1 MSDRI
6 TGRQA
11 RELLDGITGGQWF
24 CYHDMD
30 AEEGEP
36 VSTLQT
42 EYPDSDIAPVA
53 DGDGV
58 RNPAD
63 GRLLAH
69 APDLAETVAWL
80 YGRPSDE
87 TVPGDEHWDTEGFL
101 VEVRDG
107 RVAMF
112 DDEAT
117 TTYLSVDQ
125 TVDLARALLAA
136 AEEAR
141 GA

>member
-1 MSDRI
+1 MSIPRI

-11 RELLDGITGGQWF
+11 RNLLDGTTPGPWVWDQQLE
-24 CYHDMD
+24 CVVDPPYSLADLHVN
-30 AEEGEP
+30 AEGNGE
-36 VSTLQT
+36 L
-42 EYPDSDIAPVA
+42 IAA
-53 DGDGV
+53 
-58 RNPAD
+58 
-63 GRLLAH
+63 

-125 TVDLARALLAA
+125 AVDLARALLAA

-141 GA
+141 P

>member
-1 MSDRI
+1 MNAPRI

-11 RELLDGITGGQWF
+11 RKLLEL
-24 CYHDMD
+24 
-30 AEEGEP
+30 
-36 VSTLQT
+36 
-42 EYPDSDIAPVA
+42 PDNAASWKIEQ
-53 DGDGV
+53 
-58 RNPAD
+58 RN
-63 GRLLAH
+63 
-69 APDLAETVAWL
+69 LAETVAWL
-80 YGRPSDE
+80 FGRPSDE

-125 TVDLARALLAA
+125 TVDLARALLTA

-141 GA
+141 DGAARLAAIICDEAAARDEETDQ

>member
-63 GRLLAH
+63 G
-69 APDLAETVAWL
+69 
-80 YGRPSDE
+80 
-87 TVPGDEHWDTEGFL
+87 
-101 VEVRDG
+101 
-107 RVAMF
+107 
-112 DDEAT
+112 
-117 TTYLSVDQ
+117 LS
-125 TVDLARALLAA
+125 LIHI
-136 AEEAR
+136 
-141 GA
+141 